1 MARIVK
7 EEEYTARRNEILDAA
22 QRMIY
27 TKGFE
32 QMTIQ
37 DILDELKISK
47 GAFYHYF
54 NSKQALLEAIIE
66 RLMDEAKRLLIP
78 IVEDPELSAL
88 DKLRR
93 YFSDAIRWKAAQKDY
108 LLALLNVWYDD
119 NNAIVRQKMFVEMT
133 KLVGPMFAL
142 IIRQGVQEGTLAT
155 HFPDRAGEIIFGIF
169 QDLSYTFANQF
180 ILAHELKY
188 VDLQGVESLFAAY
201 NDAIE
206 RILGAPAGS
215 LPLMD
220 PAIMKEW
227 FPPPSDYL
235 PPATS
240 QKYAE
245 REEKLAQDA

>member
-133 KLVGPMFAL
+133 KLVGPMFAV
-142 IIRQGVQEGTLAT
+142 IIRQGVQEGDSGNTLPRIA
-155 HFPDRAGEIIFGIF
+155 RGEIIFGIF

-188 VDLQGVESLFAAY
+188 VDL
-201 NDAIE
+201 
-206 RILGAPAGS
+206 
-215 LPLMD
+215 
-220 PAIMKEW
+220 
-227 FPPPSDYL
+227 
-235 PPATS
+235 AT
-240 QKYAE
+240 
-245 REEKLAQDA
+245 R